1 MQRRPIPIDLLG
13 LTFLIL
19 SIFYPWPS
27 GLHDFSGWAI
37 RLTFAMLSTLTMV
50 AHLVLNVRLFK
61 TVAQYVWLAADAL
74 VLMIA
79 LLWALNLLIGLQ
91 GMS

>member
-1 MQRRPIPIDLLG
+1 
-13 LTFLIL
+13 
-19 SIFYPWPS
+19 
-27 GLHDFSGWAI
+27 
-37 RLTFAMLSTLTMV
+37 MV